1 MDFASRLPEDE
12 PKDKG
17 YLTSYCIQFCAS
29 ESSPGYPDISL
40 SMPCS
45 SFCRCSVE
53 ANTSRFQREDRGFKS
68 RQRLQKTEKEVCV
81 KMFYIV
87 STVPVDYQR
96 AITFMTKF
104 EYEMDARVFCDA
116 MNTRKHNQHQHKVWK
131 IIPPQV
137 LEIPDDK
144 DDPTYDRT

>member
-1 MDFASRLPEDE
+1 
-12 PKDKG
+12 
-17 YLTSYCIQFCAS
+17 
-29 ESSPGYPDISL
+29 
-40 SMPCS
+40 
-45 SFCRCSVE
+45 
-53 ANTSRFQREDRGFKS
+53 
-68 RQRLQKTEKEVCV
+68 
-81 KMFYIV
+81 MFYIV